1 MTVTTRRPAR
11 AVLPP
16 LESLVLQDADVPGFH
31 RLFSDSVRSTNESVA
46 ARAGNP
52 ARQLRCL
59 EEWSRIDGYAVRH
72 LPDQRQA
79 GLSCTLVID
88 SSAARFERGA
98 GALQAL
104 NDEASFPETPGVSR
118 LFPRNIA
125 DNTESVYDQF
135 EEDGVKFALYRV
147 DFRVANILGS
157 VGAVWRRPHGGP
169 LEVLA
174 LAERQSARIRSAL
187 QRAGSPYGSVDGKQR

>member
-1 MTVTTRRPAR
+1 MTITTRRPVR

-16 LESLVLQDADVPGFH
+16 LESLVLQDADVWGFR
-31 RLFSDSVRSTNESVA
+31 RLFSDSDRSTNESIA
-46 ARAGNP
+46 ARAADP
-52 ARQLRCL
+52 DRQLRSL
-59 EEWSRIDGYAVRH
+59 EEWSRIDGYAVRYV
-72 LPDQRQA
+72 PEQRHA
-79 GLSCTLVID
+79 GSATPLVID

-104 NDEASFPETPGVSR
+104 NDEASFPDAPQVSR

-125 DNTESVYDQF
+125 DNTESVYEQF
-135 EEDGVKFALYRV
+135 EEAGVKFALYRV
-147 DFRVANILGS
+147 DFRVGNILGS

-174 LAERQSARIRSAL
+174 LAERQSERIRSAL
-187 QRAGSPYGSVDGKQR
+187 QRAGSSYGSVEGKQR